1 MAVKLLSKT
10 HLVRHT
16 ILNFAIQFCP
26 VQTEKITF
34 MKMVNHTSGIE
45 YSWNELFQY
54 LVMTLSFEAEFQNY
68 TKGTQRPEE

>member
-1 MAVKLLSKT
+1 
-10 HLVRHT
+10 
-16 ILNFAIQFCP
+16 
-26 VQTEKITF
+26 
-34 MKMVNHTSGIE
+34 MKMVNHTPGIE

>member
-10 HLVRHT
+10 HLVR
-16 ILNFAIQFCP
+16 
-26 VQTEKITF
+26 QTEKITF
-34 MKMVNHTSGIE
+34 MKMVNHTPGIE